1 MSNYIKNSNS
11 YVLTFLRQFQIIF
24 YLLNTLQP
32 CMAFLMVKITI
43 PPNLYQFLQFFGLL
57 IFPTVPDYSV
67 VVVKEEYDILGFKLI
82 PDKDYSE
89 NNSEV
94 FRRFTF
100 CNELLVNNLISAM
113 TALTW
118 PLLLLI
124 TQIFMSVSITS
135 KILAYAPKVAIFC
148 IKKIN
153 DNCEVALL
161 LISTGIFNQSLNL
174 NHDQY
179 LNRLSFYSAIAI
191 LLIILS
197 QNISNYLNLGIDAI
211 KANGGYSD

>member
-1 MSNYIKNSNS
+1 
-11 YVLTFLRQFQIIF
+11 
-24 YLLNTLQP
+24 
-32 CMAFLMVKITI
+32 
-43 PPNLYQFLQFFGLL
+43 
-57 IFPTVPDYSV
+57 
-67 VVVKEEYDILGFKLI
+67 VKEEYDILGFKLI

-161 LISTGIFNQSLNL
+161 LISTGIFN
-174 NHDQY
+174 
-179 LNRLSFYSAIAI
+179 
-191 LLIILS
+191 
-197 QNISNYLNLGIDAI
+197 
-211 KANGGYSD
+211 